1 MAMAF
6 SRNRGLICAS
16 SAVIQTA
23 RLGAV
28 SLAFLPGCS
37 PAPTPPA
44 VVKPVA
50 VQVDHDH
57 DHGRPSD
64 NDHDDHHD
72 HDDHDHAHPETL
84 AAAVTDLELL
94 WGHVKGSLQSGDR
107 EKADDKVH
115 MVGHLLEDFE
125 SLLAQES
132 KAVEEAGKQAVG
144 EVFDCFDSID
154 VALHADENDAK
165 SKINLDK
172 LSPRLEAAIKT
183 LKDLV
188 SGEAK

>member
-6 SRNRGLICAS
+6 SRNRGLIRGS

-23 RLGAV
+23 
-28 SLAFLPGCS
+28 LAFLPGCS

-64 NDHDDHHD
+64 NDHDD